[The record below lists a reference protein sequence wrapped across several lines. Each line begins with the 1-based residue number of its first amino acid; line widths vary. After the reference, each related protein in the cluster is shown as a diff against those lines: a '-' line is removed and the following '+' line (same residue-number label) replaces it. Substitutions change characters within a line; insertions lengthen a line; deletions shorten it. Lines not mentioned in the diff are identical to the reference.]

1 LRTQRLKIPRAA
13 GGNRQQRLPFDCV
26 AVILAGVIQLPRILL
41 VEDDDG
47 VRVLMEHVLI
57 GDGYEVDPA
66 PTIAAA
72 RTLIGRKRYD
82 LVLADGVLP
91 DGSGIQIAEEA
102 DRRGIPAM
110 IVTAYAFRFPK
121 RDLAH
126 YTLLLKPVRPA
137 ELLEAVKRELA
148 R

>member
-1 LRTQRLKIPRAA
+1 M
-13 GGNRQQRLPFDCV
+13 
-26 AVILAGVIQLPRILL
+26 PRILL
-41 VEDDDG
+41 VEDDAD

-57 GDGYEVDPA
+57 SDRYDVDPA

-102 DRRGIPAM
+102 ERRGIPAI

-121 RDLAH
+121 RDLAR
-126 YTLLLKPVRPA
+126 YALLLKPVRPD
-137 ELLEAVKRELA
+137 ELLQAVKQVLA
-148 R
+148 G

>member
-1 LRTQRLKIPRAA
+1 M
-13 GGNRQQRLPFDCV
+13 
-26 AVILAGVIQLPRILL
+26 PRILL
-41 VEDDDG
+41 VEDDAD

-57 GDGYEVDPA
+57 SDRYDVDPA

-91 DGSGIQIAEEA
+91 DGSGIAIAEEA
-102 DRRGIPAM
+102 HRRGIPAI

-121 RDLAH
+121 RELAR
-126 YTLLLKPVRPA
+126 YALLLKPVRPD
-137 ELLEAVKRELA
+137 ELLQAVKQVLA
-148 R
+148 G